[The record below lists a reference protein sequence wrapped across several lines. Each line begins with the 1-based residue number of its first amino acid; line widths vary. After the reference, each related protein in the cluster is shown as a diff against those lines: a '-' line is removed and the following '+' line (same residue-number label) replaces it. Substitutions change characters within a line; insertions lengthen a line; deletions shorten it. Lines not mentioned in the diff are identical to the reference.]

1 MSVCFV
7 FARCCSAVLSAVVCI
22 VLNNVVGIS
31 CLSLSS
37 RHFFVVAV
45 VESSVTVVYPC
56 SDHSSTG
63 GLDDLTGLLCVQRE
77 LKF

>member
-1 MSVCFV
+1 M
-7 FARCCSAVLSAVVCI
+7 
-22 VLNNVVGIS
+22 LNNVVGIS

-56 SDHSSTG
+56 SDHSSAG
-63 GLDDLTGLLCVQRE
+63 GLDDLTGLLCVQRG